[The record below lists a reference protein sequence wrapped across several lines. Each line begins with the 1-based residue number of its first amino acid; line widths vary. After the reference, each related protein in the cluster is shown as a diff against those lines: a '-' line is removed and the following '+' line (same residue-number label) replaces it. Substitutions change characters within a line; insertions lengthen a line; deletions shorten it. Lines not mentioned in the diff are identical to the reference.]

1 MKNPKF
7 LNEGFHYV
15 KKKSI
20 FESSQSR
27 ISRITNHDFEDDNK
41 TQIKYFISHFKIKVF
56 SQLQYEIKFKIFIF
70 LISIAFIFCNVILDS
85 YFNFVSISI
94 VGLILNLLDWMNFL
108 FISPLYQTN
117 LVYVSWA
124 IELNLYQILA
134 EWGIFF
140 ILLYFNETV
149 AKATLIYNFSFW
161 LFHQLCVS

>member
-94 VGLILNLLDWMNFL
+94 VGLILNLLD
-108 FISPLYQTN
+108 
-117 LVYVSWA
+117 
-124 IELNLYQILA
+124 
-134 EWGIFF
+134 
-140 ILLYFNETV
+140 
-149 AKATLIYNFSFW
+149 
-161 LFHQLCVS
+161 